1 MITLVASLLLVR
13 TLYNLE
19 RLEPGFELDH
29 LGLAQI
35 VLLSSDSAS
44 VARRKQLV
52 DQLVERVGALPG
64 VQAVTT
70 VISPPLSG
78 TAGWDYGFIAE
89 GQTDAQGAANPYLN
103 FEAILPN
110 YFKTLRLPL
119 LRGRS
124 FEAADREGSP
134 LVVIVSQGIARRIW
148 PDQNP
153 IGKRLRWAGDEDR
166 DQWRTVVGV
175 AAESRYRDFLSPRP
189 TVYVPATQQPWGPGY
204 LVIRTAGPFGGMV
217 PALHEAARA
226 VHPDFDLVNASPMQS
241 VLDKPLARP
250 RFNAGVLL
258 FFSGIAVTLTAVGLY
273 GLTAFVVAQRRR
285 EVGIRLALGAESR
298 QIVGLFLR
306 RGMLPVLLGG
316 AAGVGIALVG
326 GRVMASLLYGIAT
339 SDAAAIGGAVVIFTF
354 VALAAILVATRGAA
368 RTDPMV
374 VLRAE

>member
-1 MITLVASLLLVR
+1 
-13 TLYNLE
+13 
-19 RLEPGFELDH
+19 
-29 LGLAQI
+29 
-35 VLLSSDSAS
+35 
-44 VARRKQLV
+44 
-52 DQLVERVGALPG
+52 
-64 VQAVTT
+64 
-70 VISPPLSG
+70 
-78 TAGWDYGFIAE
+78 
-89 GQTDAQGAANPYLN
+89 
-103 FEAILPN
+103 
-110 YFKTLRLPL
+110 LRLPI
-119 LRGRS
+119 LRGRG

-134 LVVIVSQGIARRIW
+134 LVVIVSQAMASLTW
-148 PDQNP
+148 PAQDP

-175 AAESRYRDFLSPRP
+175 AAESRYRDFLTPRP
-189 TVYVPATQQPWGPGY
+189 TVYVPATQQPWGRGY

-217 PALHEAARA
+217 PALREAARA

-258 FFSGIAVTLTAVGLY
+258 FFSVVAVTLTAVGLY

-285 EVGIRLALGAESR
+285 EVGIRLALGAGPG

-306 RGMLPVLLGG
+306 RGMVPVLLG
-316 AAGVGIALVG
+316 AAFSVSIALAG
-326 GRVMASLLYGIAT
+326 GRALSSLVYGVAT
-339 SDAAAIGGAVVIFTF
+339 SDAVAIGGAVVIFTF